1 MFMYVIYKI
10 GFIWIELRIVMLIFI
25 LRGFVVYVFVY
36 LGIVIYLIDYD
47 FFVMF

>member
-10 GFIWIELRIVMLIFI
+10 GFIGIELIIVILIFI
-25 LRGFVVYVFVY
+25 FRGFVVYVFVY